1 MSDAATIRLAN
12 RPGDIATVATLFRE
26 YQIGLGVSLCFQDF
40 DAELANLP
48 GEYAEPSGCILL
60 AERAGG
66 ALGAVALRP
75 IAGDLGEMKRLYLR
89 DAARG
94 LGIGRKL
101 AVGIMQEARERGYR
115 RMRLDTL
122 PKLTAAIALYGQ
134 LGFRAIAPYNDN
146 PLPGVLF
153 FEAEL

>member
-1 MSDAATIRLAN
+1 MSDIRRAN
-12 RPGDIATVATLFRE
+12 GVADMAIVATLFRE

-48 GEYAEPSGCILL
+48 GAYAEPSGCILL
-60 AERAGG
+60 AERDGA

-75 IAGDLGEMKRLYLR
+75 IDGATGEMKRLYLR
-89 DAARG
+89 AAARG
-94 LGIGRKL
+94 LGIGRRL
-101 AVGIMQEARERGYR
+101 AVEIMAQARTRGYR

-122 PKLTAAIALYGQ
+122 PQLDAAIALYGR

-146 PLPGVLF
+146 PLPGVLY
-153 FEAEL
+153 FEAAL

>member
-12 RPGDIATVATLFRE
+12 GAADIATVATLFRE
-26 YQIGLGVSLCFQDF
+26 YQTGLGVSLCFQDF
-40 DAELANLP
+40 DAELAQLP
-48 GEYAEPSGCILL
+48 GAYAEPAGCILL
-60 AERAGG
+60 AERAGA

-75 IAGDLGEMKRLYLR
+75 IDRDTGEMKRLYLR

-101 AVGIMQEARERGYR
+101 AVGIMQAARDRGYR

-122 PKLTAAIALYGQ
+122 PKLAAAIALYGQ
-134 LGFRAIAPYNDN
+134 LGFRLIAPYNDN

-153 FEAEL
+153 MEAEL

>member
-1 MSDAATIRLAN
+1 MSDTATIRPAN
-12 RPGDIATVATLFRE
+12 GTSDIATVASLFRA

-48 GEYAEPSGCILL
+48 GEYAEPTGCILL
-60 AERAGG
+60 AERAGR

-75 IAGDLGEMKRLYLR
+75 IDRDTGEMKRLYVR
-89 DAARG
+89 DDARG
-94 LGIGRKL
+94 LGLGRKL
-101 AVGIMQEARERGYR
+101 GAGIMQAARERGYR

-134 LGFRAIAPYNDN
+134 LGFRAIPPYNDN